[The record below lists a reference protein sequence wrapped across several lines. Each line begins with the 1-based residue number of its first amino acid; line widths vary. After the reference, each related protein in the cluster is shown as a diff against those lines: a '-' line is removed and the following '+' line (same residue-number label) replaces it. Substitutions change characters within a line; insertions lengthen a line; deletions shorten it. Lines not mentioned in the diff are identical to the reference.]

1 MISYHIVCVCVF
13 YNGLIVSAML
23 CRPSSPSLC
32 LLGSLPPKYLE
43 RARWRTRR
51 NWFGYA
57 NERTR
62 WSVSFDAAYI
72 DHVSSSSS
80 SSSSS
85 SNNAGLVDLFYVAH
99 TQVTEGAIEEEKNV
113 TCGWSS
119 NCHISFC
126 YHQPAAAAAVTALT
140 SRDTRLDSLHRY
152 SERIIRANFNDLDC
166 YYSLLFFCIINNLF
180 LTIGSI
186 ELLSHSDDEL
196 NLISSRVSLS
206 LSLSLSFYCNS
217 GPGDCLII
225 IIMIIPL
232 SSLPS
237 SSSPSTFRL
246 NIIIIIIIGDISVL

>member
-1 MISYHIVCVCVF
+1 M
-13 YNGLIVSAML
+13 
-23 CRPSSPSLC
+23 
-32 LLGSLPPKYLE
+32 
-43 RARWRTRR
+43 
-51 NWFGYA
+51 
-57 NERTR
+57 
-62 WSVSFDAAYI
+62 
-72 DHVSSSSS
+72 
-80 SSSSS
+80 
-85 SNNAGLVDLFYVAH
+85 
-99 TQVTEGAIEEEKNV
+99 

-206 LSLSLSFYCNS
+206 LSFSLYCNS

-246 NIIIIIIIGDISVL
+246 NIIIIGDISVL